1 MVDRKHARDKSK
13 QQKTIARQKIPS
25 SVVDDPDPLTVLLVI
40 QLVIF
45 QIDSIFSYVSIV
57 ICQFN

>member
-25 SVVDDPDPLTVLLVI
+25 SVVDDPDPLTVLNSTCDIPNRFKFL
-40 QLVIF
+40 LCL
-45 QIDSIFSYVSIV
+45 DCDLSI
-57 ICQFN
+57 